1 MLILCTCIYTNT
13 QVAIE
18 AMERKRDD
26 LVTEVER
33 EKKDL
38 VKLQLLLQG
47 SISAQVNNV
56 LLIMINY
63 CIVLLII
70 VSCY

>member
-1 MLILCTCIYTNT
+1 MLILCTCIYTNI